1 MRIWIGLWVLAHAA
15 AGEANERPMPPAAP
29 PTSPPAAAP
38 RRTPVAAPELAP
50 ANEPAASIGKPAPE
64 PVDTRWYF
72 DAMLGVGS
80 EHLDLG
86 LGVRGG
92 KTLDNHLYLGG
103 LLVYHLGSSASA
115 SAGGTMVTS
124 SVSGFYLGP
133 EAGYDVALEPGLV
146 LRPYIGLGLAE
157 ASASSSAG
165 TSASSS
171 EVSIWPGVAAHYHL
185 AGSNYDVG
193 GDLRFVTGPWGTSVG
208 LFVLGGMHF
217 GS

>member
-1 MRIWIGLWVLAHAA
+1 MRIWIGLIVLAHAA
-15 AGEANERPMPPAAP
+15 IGEANERTEPPATP
-29 PTSPPAAAP
+29 PVTSPPAAPAP
-38 RRTPVAAPELAP
+38 RRAVAP
-50 ANEPAASIGKPAPE
+50 APASMPEASIEQPAPE
-64 PVDTRWYF
+64 PVDTRWFF

-92 KTLDNHLYLGG
+92 KTLDNHVYLGG
-103 LLVYHLGSSASA
+103 LIVYHLGSSASA

-133 EAGYDVALEPGLV
+133 EAGYDFALKPGFI
-146 LRPYIGLGLAE
+146 LRPYIGLGLAS

-171 EVSIWPGVAAHYHL
+171 EVSIWPGVAGHYHL
-185 AGSNYDVG
+185 AGSSYDIG

>member
-1 MRIWIGLWVLAHAA
+1 MRIWIGLIVLAHAA
-15 AGEANERPMPPAAP
+15 IGEANERTEPPATSP
-29 PTSPPAAAP
+29 VTSPPAAPAP
-38 RRTPVAAPELAP
+38 RRTVAP
-50 ANEPAASIGKPAPE
+50 APASIPEGSIEQPAPE
-64 PVDTRWYF
+64 PVDTRWFF

-86 LGVRGG
+86 LG
-92 KTLDNHLYLGG
+92 LID
-103 LLVYHLGSSASA
+103 YHLGSRACASP
-115 SAGGTMVTS
+115 GGTMVTS

-133 EAGYDVALEPGLV
+133 EAGYDFALKPGFI
-146 LRPYIGLGLAE
+146 LRPYFGLGLAS

-171 EVSIWPGVAAHYHL
+171 EVSIWPGVAGHYHL
-185 AGSNYDVG
+185 AGSSYDIG

>member
-1 MRIWIGLWVLAHAA
+1 MRIWIGLMVLAHAGL
-15 AGEANERPMPPAAP
+15 GEANERP
-29 PTSPPAAAP
+29 SPPATPPTLPPPASAAP
-38 RRTPVAAPELAP
+38 RSAPAPAPAPAPETSV
-50 ANEPAASIGKPAPE
+50 EQPAPE
-64 PVDTRWYF
+64 PVDTRWFF

-92 KTLDNHLYLGG
+92 KTLDNHVYLGG

-115 SAGGTMVTS
+115 TVGTTMVTS

-133 EAGYDVALEPGLV
+133 EVGYDFALKPGLV
-146 LRPYIGLGLAE
+146 VRPYIGLGLAE

-165 TSASSS
+165 TSASESD
-171 EVSIWPGVAAHYHL
+171 VSIWPGVAAHYHL
-185 AGSNYDVG
+185 EGSSYDIG